1 MIPLWSIPIATI
13 TGNTIILKPSEKD
26 PGAVMILVELA
37 EKAGFPPGVINVIHG
52 TKRAVNFILDEPSI
66 KAINHP
72 LATPPFANEGD
83 ESGISAAIRLGQ
95 RSMP

>member
-1 MIPLWSIPIATI
+1 MWKASLVASDETSPGGGYDSNDEVLMALRLMPFLLARRVLYY
-13 TGNTIILKPSEKD
+13 TG
-26 PGAVMILVELA
+26 GAQTA
-37 EKAGFPPGVINVIHG
+37 Q
-52 TKRAVNFILDEPSI
+52 PSI